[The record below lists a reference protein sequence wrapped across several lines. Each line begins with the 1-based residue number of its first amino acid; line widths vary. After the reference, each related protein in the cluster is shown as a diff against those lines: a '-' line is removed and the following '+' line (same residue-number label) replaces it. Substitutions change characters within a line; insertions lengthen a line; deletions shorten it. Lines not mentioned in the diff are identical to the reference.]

1 MTRARRA
8 MGPSDPQT
16 SEATLEE
23 LLNERNRDLEL
34 AARLGRELLDQNQE
48 LQQRNQFLEESLNA
62 RNDAIQHLQFQLQR
76 RSDLLLEAYGEI
88 DDQLSRSNENGQNG
102 TANSRQNQVEDLQS
116 ENKQLKDEINTLM
129 NKNVV
134 DEERQ
139 EARVRDYLGQLER
152 ANFKIAK
159 LQKQI
164 ADKTHD
170 CTQQGDEIQ
179 RLLREISTRKQREK
193 TILKANDDLQ
203 LELNAAIQ
211 NHDELST
218 EILSLQ
224 ERYSEVVEMLNEAQ
238 GELRTARY
246 NPDIS
251 SQSLTSLYDSLQS
264 ELEASDSGFQSTPQP
279 SARNDQRREV
289 GHSAGPSSELLRLD
303 LGALNSDETADPF
316 SSANQTLRSNAVDYD
331 LPSQVIVDAV
341 RRSLSSERRRLKRA
355 ASHSPRD
362 VELIDE
368 RTRNNAI
375 LPTVAEGVA
384 IDEQQTYRDV
394 CCSPIRVETPPRDP
408 NPPDEPTPRAATSA
422 TFFPYSGSTS
432 YAPATT
438 ASEAAT
444 SSSPSSDEEEEET
457 PRSSDSLRNYVGPSL
472 GQPGCPGSRDLDYCL
487 KKLDLRKQIEDEY
500 KLYRQHHGLGPAKFQ
515 FYSRG
520 KSKSK
525 HQGDKMASVATNV
538 GNLASA
544 HRSASLEPTKTTKER
559 QTTRGANLRS
569 QLSTDAV
576 RLSSVNDR
584 PRPTMFRSP
593 SAGMQIFKCAQ
604 NRTPRGIDSVV
615 RDRVPYVGI
624 LWRSLMTQPSNIE
637 STTSQPAKNP
647 IVSPNTHPRPKTTPE
662 ESELCR
668 RVMANKQIMNSL
680 GLSPVRN
687 RQTSGLIGDFTK
699 YFNLGSAQTPHFVM
713 PKIPT
718 NENGNQLV
726 QRSSL
731 ID

>member
-8 MGPSDPQT
+8 MGLSDPQT
-16 SEATLEE
+16 SEAALEE

-34 AARLGRELLDQNQE
+34 AARLGLL
-48 LQQRNQFLEESLNA
+48 RNQFLEESLNA

-102 TANSRQNQVEDLQS
+102 TSNLRQNQVEELQS
-116 ENKQLKDEINTLM
+116 ENKQLKDEINALL

-134 DEERQ
+134 EEERQ

-170 CTQQGDEIQ
+170 CTQQGEEIQ

-211 NHDELST
+211 NHDELSA

-224 ERYSEVVEMLNEAQ
+224 ERYSEVVEMLSEAQ

-289 GHSAGPSSELLRLD
+289 GQLAGPSSELLRLD
-303 LGALNSDETADPF
+303 LGALNSNESADPF
-316 SSANQTLRSNAVDYD
+316 SSANQTVRSNAVDYD

-362 VELIDE
+362 AELIDE

-394 CCSPIRVETPPRDP
+394 CCSPNRVETPPRDP

-438 ASEAAT
+438 ASETAT
-444 SSSPSSDEEEEET
+444 SSLPSSDEEEEET
-457 PRSSDSLRNYVGPSL
+457 PRSSDSLRDYVGPSL

-525 HQGDKMASVATNV
+525 HQSDKMASVATNV
-538 GNLASA
+538 GHLASS
-544 HRSASLEPTKTTKER
+544 HRSASLEPAKTAKER
-559 QTTRGANLRS
+559 QTTRGSNLRS

-576 RLSSVNDR
+576 RLNSVNDR

-604 NRTPRGIDSVV
+604 NRTPRGIDSVI

-624 LWRSLMTQPSNIE
+624 LWRSLMTQPSNVQ
-637 STTSQPAKNP
+637 STTTSAAKTS
-647 IVSPNTHPRPKTTPE
+647 IVSPDDHSRPKTTLE

-699 YFNLGSAQTPHFVM
+699 YFNLGSAQMPRFVM
-713 PKIPT
+713 PKVPA